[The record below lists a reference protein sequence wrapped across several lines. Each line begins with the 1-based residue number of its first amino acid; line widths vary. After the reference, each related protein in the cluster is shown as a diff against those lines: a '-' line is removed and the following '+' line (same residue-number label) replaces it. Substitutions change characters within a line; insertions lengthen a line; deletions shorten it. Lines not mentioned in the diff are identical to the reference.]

1 MTTIM
6 PGAEPFYRR
15 GDRTG
20 VLLVHGFTGTPN
32 EMRWLGDRLA
42 ADGRTVLGPRLAG
55 HATSPADMGPT
66 RWPDWYA
73 STRDAYR
80 QLRAECDRV
89 FVLGLSMGGMLALHL
104 AVQETADGL
113 VMLAS
118 PAHIRDWRIT
128 VLRPFQRWIPYWPTG
143 GISYTDAELGNGHL
157 VYDRYPTGCVV
168 SLLDLAGVVR
178 ADLPRATTPS
188 LLVFSRADRLANAA
202 EGEWV
207 HGRLG
212 STDKRLV
219 LLEQSG
225 HIVCAD
231 CERERVLA
239 EVRQFLAAHGA

>member
-20 VLLVHGFTGTPN
+20 VLLLHGFTGTPN
-32 EMRWLGDRLA
+32 EMRWLGNSLA
-42 ADGRTVLGPRLAG
+42 DDGRTVRGPRLAG
-55 HATSPADMGPT
+55 HATSPADMRAT

-89 FVLGLSMGGMLALHL
+89 FAAGLSMGGMLALHL
-104 AVQETADGL
+104 AVEEAVDGL
-113 VMLAS
+113 VLMAS
-118 PAHIRDWRIT
+118 PAHIRDWRIPI
-128 VLRPFQRWIPYWPTG
+128 LRPFQRWIPYWPAG
-143 GISYTDAELGNGHL
+143 SPSYTDAELGDGHL
-157 VYDRYPTGCVV
+157 VYDRYPTACVL
-168 SLLDLAGVVR
+168 SLLELAGVVR
-178 ADLPRATTPS
+178 ADLPRASAPA
-188 LLVFSRADRLANAA
+188 LLVFSRADKLADAA

-207 HGRLG
+207 RAHLG
-212 STDKRLV
+212 SRDKRLV
-219 LLEQSG
+219 LLEQSS

-239 EVRQFLAAHGA
+239 EVRQFLANHGA